1 MKQEESLKLEIKN
14 KALLKALQHKVN
26 EELLSPEVLI
36 KQILQSSLQPVGQE
50 SELDD
55 FSIEAVKSEGK
66 TLAQNITNKIDEFC
80 GKYGVKANLK
90 EDSVFNPTGR
100 THYKLEIVL

>member
-1 MKQEESLKLEIKN
+1 MKHEETLKLEIKN
-14 KALLKALQHKVN
+14 KVLLKSLYHKAN
-26 EELLSPEVLI
+26 EELLSPEALI

-90 EDSVFNPTGR
+90 EDASTSFLGKTQ
-100 THYKLEIVL
+100 YKLEIIL